1 MFLKSFIFN
10 LVFYSSII
18 FFGIIFIPF
27 LPSKKLTAKG
37 IKLWAQ
43 IVIYALKKILTIKIN
58 FENQHISN
66 SNGVIIAAN
75 HKSAFDTIYFLTKFD
90 KVIYI
95 VKEELKYI
103 PIYGWYA
110 MRLGNIFLNRKKRI
124 ESIKRLSIKIDNL
137 INKGYKIIIFPEGT
151 RNKVNEIGAIKPGIF
166 FIQKNVKKPIY
177 PIYIDSGKTWPKNS
191 FMKYKKNILIKT
203 LSPIKYGLKK
213 NDLKL
218 KLRKAFEEFD
228 KK

>member
-10 LVFYSSII
+10 LVFYISII

-37 IKLWAQ
+37 VKLWAQ
-43 IVIYALKKILTIKIN
+43 IVIYALKKILAIQIK
-58 FENQHISN
+58 FENKHISN
-66 SNGVIIAAN
+66 SNGAMIAAN
-75 HKSAFDTIYFLTKFD
+75 HKSAFDTIYFLAKFD

-110 MRLGNIFLNRKKRI
+110 IRLGNIFLNRKKRI
-124 ESIKRLSIKIDNL
+124 ESIKRLSVKIDKL
-137 INKGYKIIIFPEGT
+137 IKDGYKVIIFPEGT
-151 RNKVNEIGAIKPGIF
+151 RNKANEIGAIKPGIF
-166 FIQKNVKKPIY
+166 FIQKKIKQPIY
-177 PIYIDSGKTWPKNS
+177 PVYINSGETWPKNS

-203 LSPIKYGLKK
+203 LSPIKYGFEK

-218 KLRKAFEEFD
+218 KLRIAFENLD

>member
-1 MFLKSFIFN
+1 MLLKSSIFN
-10 LVFYSSII
+10 LLFYLSII
-18 FFGIIFIPF
+18 FFGIIFIPL

-43 IVIYALKKILTIKIN
+43 IVIYALKKILTIQIK
-58 FENQHISN
+58 FENNHVSN
-66 SNGVIIAAN
+66 SNGAIIAAN
-75 HKSAFDTIYFLTKFD
+75 HKSAFDTIYFLAKFD

-110 MRLGNIFLNRKKRI
+110 IRLGNIFLNRKKRI
-124 ESIKRLSIKIDNL
+124 QSIKRLSIKVDNL
-137 INKGYKIIIFPEGT
+137 IKEGYKVIIFPEGT

-166 FIQKNVKKPIY
+166 FIQKNLRKPIY

-203 LSPIKYGLKK
+203 LSPIKYGFEK
-213 NDLKL
+213 NELKL
-218 KLRKAFEEFD
+218 KLKKSFEECD

>member
-1 MFLKSFIFN
+1 MFLKSSIFN
-10 LVFYSSII
+10 LVFYISII
-18 FFGIIFIPF
+18 FFGIIFIPL
-27 LPSKKLTAKG
+27 LPSKKMTAKE
-37 IKLWAQ
+37 IKFWAQ
-43 IVIYALKKILTIKIN
+43 VVVYNLKKILNIQIK
-58 FENQHISN
+58 FENNHVSN
-66 SNGVIIAAN
+66 ANGAIIAAN
-75 HKSAFDTIYFLTKFD
+75 HKSAFDTIYFLAKFD

-110 MRLGNIFLNRKKRI
+110 IRLGNIFLNRKKKI

-137 INKGYKIIIFPEGT
+137 IKEGYKVIIFPEGT

-166 FIQKNVKKPIY
+166 LIQKNLKIPIH

-191 FMKYKKNILIKT
+191 FMKYRKNILIKT
-203 LSPIKYGLKK
+203 LSPIEYGLEK
-213 NDLKL
+213 NELKL
-218 KLRKAFEEFD
+218 KIRKAFEELD

>member
-1 MFLKSFIFN
+1 MFLKSSIFN
-10 LVFYSSII
+10 LVFYISIV
-18 FFGIIFIPF
+18 FFGIIFIPL
-27 LPSKKLTAKG
+27 LPSKNLTAKG

-43 IVIYALKKILTIKIN
+43 IVIYALKKILTIKIK
-58 FENQHISN
+58 FENSHVSN
-66 SNGVIIAAN
+66 TYGAIIAAN
-75 HKSAFDTIYFLTKFD
+75 HKSAFDTIYFLAKFD

-110 MRLGNIFLNRKKRI
+110 IRLGNIFLNRKKKI
-124 ESIKRLSIKIDNL
+124 ESIRRLSIKIDNL
-137 INKGYKIIIFPEGT
+137 IKEGYKVIIFPEGT

-166 FIQKNVKKPIY
+166 FIQKNLRKPIY

-203 LSPIKYGLKK
+203 LSPIKYGLEK
-213 NDLKL
+213 NELKL
-218 KLRKAFEEFD
+218 KLRKAFEELD
-228 KK
+228 RK

>member
-10 LVFYSSII
+10 LIFYISVI

-27 LPSKKLTAKG
+27 LPSKKLTAKA
-37 IKLWAQ
+37 IKFWAQ
-43 IVIYALKKILTIKIN
+43 VVVYTLKKIFNIQIKFDN
-58 FENQHISN
+58 KHVSN
-66 SNGVIIAAN
+66 SNGAMIAAN
-75 HKSAFDTIYFLTKFD
+75 HKSAFDTIYFLAKFD

-110 MRLGNIFLNRKKRI
+110 IRLGNVFLNRKKRI
-124 ESIKRLSIKIDNL
+124 ESIKRLSVK
-137 INKGYKIIIFPEGT
+137 INKLIKEGYKVIIFPEGT

-166 FIQKNVKKPIY
+166 FIQKNLRKPIY

-191 FMKYKKNILIKT
+191 FMKYNKNILIKT
-203 LSPIKYGLKK
+203 LSPIKYGFKK
-213 NDLKL
+213 NEFKLKL
-218 KLRKAFEEFD
+218 KKAFEELD